1 MLKKPASFVFVSLNA
16 STYEEACL
24 SMSLAAASLDGRIEH
39 PASANRR
46 RSF

>member
-24 SMSLAAASLDGRIEH
+24 SMSLAVALLDGRIEH
-39 PASANRR
+39 PASAS
-46 RSF
+46 RSRLF